1 MGIRLRSLQLG
12 WLGLDHELVVFP
24 HPDLVLTTSRRAG
37 SKHWLRCPVL
47 SYVIEHPDG
56 LLLWDTGISTEWP
69 TEWLEAW
76 QQLIDL
82 SEITPESCLL
92 SRLEAEALGPDDFR
106 YVVQSH
112 LHADHAGG
120 LRLFQDA
127 GAEIVVHETE
137 YRHVQNL
144 REPQRFWVPAD
155 FNLLHDVK
163 PPTLV
168 DGDDELMRGIRLIH
182 LPGHSPGSMA
192 LLVDL
197 DHTGS
202 VLLTGDAL
210 YTHESYGP
218 PPAGSPLNPD
228 PLGWA
233 ASVEKLR
240 RVARRRDAL
249 VLPGH
254 SETGIRQHH
263 DSSEFT
269 PAPTPGLI
277 YE

>member
-1 MGIRLRSLQLG
+1 
-12 WLGLDHELVVFP
+12 
-24 HPDLVLTTSRRAG
+24 
-37 SKHWLRCPVL
+37 
-47 SYVIEHPDG
+47 
-56 LLLWDTGISTEWP
+56 
-69 TEWLEAW
+69 
-76 QQLIDL
+76 
-82 SEITPESCLL
+82 
-92 SRLEAEALGPDDFR
+92 
-106 YVVQSH
+106 VVQSH

-127 GAEIVVHETE
+127 GAEIVVHEAE
-137 YRHVQNL
+137 YRHVENL
-144 REPQRFWVPAD
+144 RDPQRFWVPAD
-155 FNLLHDVK
+155 FNLLHDVQ

-168 DGDDELMRGIRLIH
+168 NGDEELMRGVRLIH

-192 LLVDL
+192 LLVEL
-197 DHTGS
+197 DHAGS

-233 ASVEKLR
+233 TSVEKLR
-240 RVARRRDAL
+240 TVARQREAL

-254 SETGIRQHH
+254 SETGIRQHR
-263 DSSEFT
+263 DRGQLT